1 MGDEDIR
8 EEMRST
14 HCLFIPWANIASTQA
29 TEQREGE

>member
-14 HCLFIPWANIASTQA
+14 CLFIPWANIASMQA